1 MVAQDADNKW
11 WLVDKTKQDMYS
23 TTRNMVGRRA
33 EMSQVPALQVLQ
45 EVLQDME
52 ESCEILSS
60 ENGTAI
66 TNMNLEGLWSLVLT
80 LNKTVNK

>member
-1 MVAQDADNKW
+1 
-11 WLVDKTKQDMYS
+11 
-23 TTRNMVGRRA
+23 MVGRRA